1 MSKAHRDL
9 AKMEKAAVE
18 VDGEFCIPQDFDE
31 VRYHIDLGPIFGE
44 IQRPAYALRKALLFL
59 PALFLFILAIQL
71 MKTGAAAV
79 GPTIEGSFPFANP
92 VSTLG
97 TGWLGAYLVLS
108 GSPVA
113 ATTISLFGAGSL
125 TRFETLTMLSGSRL
139 GASFIVLVTGFLY
152 TVRRP
157 RQRNTGLAVGI
168 QAMTMTMVQYV
179 PGMLLASL
187 LLRVGAL
194 DGIQWHAS
202 GKLDAVLGKL
212 WGPFVDAA
220 EEHLP
225 GWALFAVGIVTILVS
240 FNLIDRVL
248 PQIDSDSTV
257 SKRRAWLTHPWTM
270 FFLGCVVATL
280 TLSVS
285 VALTVLVPLAVKG
298 YIKRDEALPYI
309 MGANITTLA
318 DTLVAAMLLGRPEG
332 VQVVLAE
339 AIAVSFVTILY
350 LLFAYKHLQRWIMAL
365 DEWVV
370 ARPKRLVAFV
380 ATLFSVPAVL
390 LLSGRLAHLGGTL
403 AHGNGGP
410 LWLSLLGTALIALP
424 VWTLLDAIAR
434 PGWQWRV
441 TGLSKRA
448 WILALALTAPLGVG
462 FLVAIQYLRTV
473 RPKLSAAEVVAAVAV
488 IGDEVPVAN

>member
-9 AKMEKAAVE
+9 ARMEKAAVE
-18 VDGEFCIPQDFDE
+18 VDGEFCVPQEIDE
-31 VRYHIDLGPIFGE
+31 VRYHLDHAPIFVK
-44 IQRPAYALRKALLFL
+44 IQRPSHALRRALLFV

-71 MKTGAAAV
+71 MKAGAAAV

-92 VSTLG
+92 ASTLG

-125 TRFETLTMLSGSRL
+125 TRLETLTMLSGSRL

-152 TVRRP
+152 TLRRP
-157 RQRNTGLAVGI
+157 RERNAGLAVGL
-168 QAMTMTMVQYV
+168 QSMVMTMVQYL
-179 PGMLLASL
+179 PGMVLAAL
-187 LLRVGAL
+187 ILRAGML
-194 DGIQWHAS
+194 DGVRWHAS
-202 GKLDAVLGKL
+202 GKLDAVLGRL

-225 GWALFAVGIVTILVS
+225 GWALFVVGIATILVS

-270 FFLGCVVATL
+270 FFLGYVVATL

-298 YIKRDEALPYI
+298 YVKRDQALPYI

-318 DTLVAAMLLGRPEG
+318 DTLVVAMLQPTPVAARI
-332 VQVVLAE
+332 VLAE
-339 AIAVSFVTILY
+339 AIGVTIVSLLILALLY
-350 LLFAYKHLQRWIMAL
+350 GPVKRAVIGL
-365 DEWVV
+365 DDW
-370 ARPKRLVAFV
+370 LVAKNIRLAGFV
-380 ATLFSVPAVL
+380 VVLFLIPIAL
-390 LLSGRLAHLGGTL
+390 LLSG
-403 AHGNGGP
+403 
-410 LWLSLLGTALIALP
+410 
-424 VWTLLDAIAR
+424 
-434 PGWQWRV
+434 
-441 TGLSKRA
+441 
-448 WILALALTAPLGVG
+448 
-462 FLVAIQYLRTV
+462 LVYS
-473 RPKLSAAEVVAAVAV
+473 P
-488 IGDEVPVAN
+488 N